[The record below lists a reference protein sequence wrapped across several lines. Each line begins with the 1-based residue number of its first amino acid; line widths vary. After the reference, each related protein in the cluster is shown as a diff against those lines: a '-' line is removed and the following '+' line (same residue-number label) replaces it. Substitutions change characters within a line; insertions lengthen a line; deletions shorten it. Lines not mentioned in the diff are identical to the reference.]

1 MTAPKMET
9 VDRLAT
15 CKRCGDGMV
24 AWKDAKSGR
33 PMLLDVHLSNAR
45 TFRLKAHA
53 PYDFH
58 VCIPKAT
65 PAQIDGKLAELW
77 PEIEAARFALAD
89 HRARVRAID
98 DGTAKAYE
106 LSRREYHERQIADL
120 KAWIWR
126 LQLLVDPLEDE
137 HAKRGGW
144 NRYFLVRNA
153 GGHVHRG
160 MDCSTCRPTTRY
172 AWLVDLA
179 DCDEEKMVD
188 EYGTTACTV
197 CFPDAP
203 TMPGW
208 ARYAQREAAAAEE
221 FCSASGTHD
230 VEDVRGSLRLY
241 RPWGTCGVCGA
252 SVTVTSTGK
261 VRKHKRQEQEATA

>member
-1 MTAPKMET
+1 MNKPKMET

-24 AWKDAKSGR
+24 AWKEAKSGK
-33 PMLLDVHLSNAR
+33 PMLLDAHLSNAR
-45 TFRLKAHA
+45 TFRVKSHA
-53 PYDFH
+53 PYEFH

-65 PAQIDGKLAELW
+65 PAQVDGKLAELW
-77 PEIEAARFALAD
+77 PEIQTARFALAD
-89 HRARVRAID
+89 HRARVRAIEN
-98 DGTAKAYE
+98 GTAKTYE
-106 LSRREYHERQIADL
+106 LSQRAYHDRQIADL
-120 KAWIWR
+120 DQWLGTLHA
-126 LQLLVDPLEDE
+126 LVHPFEEEYVL
-137 HAKRGGW
+137 RGKW

-179 DCDEEKMVD
+179 DCDETKMVD

-208 ARYAQREAAAAEE
+208 ARYAQREAAAADE
-221 FCSASGTHD
+221 FCSGSSTFD
-230 VEDVRGSLRLY
+230 VDDVNGSLRLY
-241 RPWGTCGVCGA
+241 RPWGRCRACGGTV
-252 SVTVTSTGK
+252 SVTSTGK